1 MIMLMLMLM
10 HQKTDDQIVREV
22 RRHTTG
28 NRAAIEASKYAG
40 CVSCC
45 KVFAPVKVVAWYDE
59 WTSPEKRNRVQRWTA
74 TCPYCGKGSVIG
86 SVTGLLD
93 DQAYL
98 PVTHMILQKVSGAV
112 KPHAR

>member
-1 MIMLMLMLM
+1 MLMLM

-28 NRAAIEASKYAG
+28 NRAAIEASNYAG

-45 KVFAPVKVVAWYDE
+45 KVFAPAKVVAWHDE

-74 TCPYCGKGSVIG
+74 TCPYCGKGSVIA
-86 SVTGLLD
+86 SETGLLD

-98 PVTHMILQKVSGAV
+98 PVTHMILETFSGAV
-112 KPHAR
+112 KPHVR